1 MIFLKIREY
10 MYTYCTCTKNT
21 AELAHKILLIFN
33 SELARTILSITEN
46 LNSLWP
52 ESSMSRVTQSDKM
65 RFFFE
70 HLKRRKAKCRM
81 SHDVA
86 LLFLVLYCI
95 YMDYGPCRRYNT
107 CMFINI
113 SKFHMRR
120 YIYVLLGSA
129 VDMLFCL
136 MLLSLYTI
144 TYHPNQKQPHD
155 FVHDFSLMPTFRL
168 RLNYFLK
175 IFFSRHILF
184 QKNKRNRKQRRKKN
198 GGSTIK

>member
-1 MIFLKIREY
+1 MNLHAQSFLSLRIWILFDLKVLCREWHNR
-10 MYTYCTCTKNT
+10 TKWGFFSNIWKGERQNV
-21 AELAHKILLIFN
+21 AC
-33 SELARTILSITEN
+33 RM
-46 LNSLWP
+46 
-52 ESSMSRVTQSDKM
+52 MSRSSFWSCTV
-65 RFFFE
+65 
-70 HLKRRKAKCRM
+70 
-81 SHDVA
+81 
-86 LLFLVLYCI
+86 YI
-95 YMDYGPCRRYNT
+95 YGLDGPCRRYNT